1 MNNEQLINDFE
12 RQLKDLYKSGTG
24 FDITFLVQKEGC
36 HFYNIE
42 RYDCWGIISKMGSKK
57 FNNWRKVAERAL
69 INIRKLYPNE
79 DIKI

>member
-1 MNNEQLINDFE
+1 MNNEQLIDDFE
-12 RQLKDLYKSGTG
+12 QQLKELYKSGTG
-24 FDITFLVQKEGC
+24 FHITFLVQKGG
-36 HFYNIE
+36 HGFYSIE

-57 FNNWRKVAERAL
+57 FNSWIKVAEQAL